1 MREYE
6 PIGQWS
12 SMGVHQRPY
21 YGDPG
26 SRVPSRFERNKMATA
41 HHGLLTIRREAQ
53 KVPPRVA
60 SGRSPSRSRLLSRSS
75 VRSLDEQS
83 TANGLTV
90 LCTFHQLIGLSYC
103 SLNDSLIVQLITL
116 LISILF
122 TVAYVALH
130 VPCLFSCTYEVRTDQ
145 GVTLEL
151 LYFTIVV
158 VEVYEVV
165 AVHLEFILKGER
177 LRNFFNKCD
186 LIGRLTKVQDG
197 EHFGQ
202 SITIFCFVLVAF
214 NVLYGLAEASILYF
228 TLDHRLLPNSNMT
241 SANFTIIGSQPL
253 VAVHES
259 VLYYVTLVLRT
270 FGSVHSKASQTL
282 IIALCYYTTLIARQ
296 LNERLKFFLRSYE
309 IMDKPNI
316 ETERLL
322 YLELRSA
329 ILELQELLDVFAFKA
344 IFIDIFVTFTGL
356 FILIDATVNRHE
368 FTNDDIHEI
377 LNISISLIAVLFICL
392 SSNKLYHEQVI
403 LQHNTSFLSLD
414 YLDAK
419 NFKTFTVMITM
430 MGDKIPLTA
439 GSAITL
445 DMKFFFQLAIMVII
459 FVFVLIH
466 KEILA

>member
-1 MREYE
+1 
-6 PIGQWS
+6 
-12 SMGVHQRPY
+12 
-21 YGDPG
+21 
-26 SRVPSRFERNKMATA
+26 
-41 HHGLLTIRREAQ
+41 
-53 KVPPRVA
+53 
-60 SGRSPSRSRLLSRSS
+60 
-75 VRSLDEQS
+75 
-83 TANGLTV
+83 
-90 LCTFHQLIGLSYC
+90 
-103 SLNDSLIVQLITL
+103 
-116 LISILF
+116 
-122 TVAYVALH
+122 
-130 VPCLFSCTYEVRTDQ
+130 
-145 GVTLEL
+145 
-151 LYFTIVV
+151 
-158 VEVYEVV
+158 
-165 AVHLEFILKGER
+165 
-177 LRNFFNKCD
+177 
-186 LIGRLTKVQDG
+186 
-197 EHFGQ
+197 
-202 SITIFCFVLVAF
+202 
-214 NVLYGLAEASILYF
+214 
-228 TLDHRLLPNSNMT
+228 
-241 SANFTIIGSQPL
+241 
-253 VAVHES
+253 
-259 VLYYVTLVLRT
+259 
-270 FGSVHSKASQTL
+270 
-282 IIALCYYTTLIARQ
+282 
-296 LNERLKFFLRSYE
+296 
-309 IMDKPNI
+309 MDKPNI

-459 FVFVLIH
+459 FAFVLIH